1 MRQNEGYMA
10 NELVAGDSAPDF
22 ELPTD
27 GGGRAHLADLKG
39 KPVVIYPDVIKGGD
53 LQLGVR

>member
-1 MRQNEGYMA
+1 VPPVFQIQ
-10 NELVAGDSAPDF
+10 
-22 ELPTD
+22 
-27 GGGRAHLADLKG
+27 HG